1 MGITQYS
8 QTDPQWKNILL
19 GFDKTSTIG
28 GYGCLL
34 TSLGMCATQY
44 GASNL
49 TPTIL
54 NDKMKAINGFQAGT
68 AFIIAS
74 KIDQVVT
81 GMSLDYRA
89 CSGQPAPLA
98 EIDTNL
104 AQGRPVIIEVDW
116 SPQPGVQ
123 THYMLAYAKEGLD
136 YLVYDPFPFPVANG
150 QIKLSTSKYAQ
161 IAGSTDPSKIITGVF
176 FTRGAGP
183 VTPASPPQLDKGV
196 YASFPLFA
204 TADDLALRSQTLIA
218 ESTLIKRFPVN
229 TEFKALEAD
238 ASAKPKIGIQNAW
251 LPVKAPDGNQ
261 GYVAAWLVSK
271 TRTSAAPAKGVPPV
285 LAPVPVDAPVVKTNV
300 DALKLRSKPDNT
312 DATVLKVY
320 PIGTELKVL
329 EPAEDVKRKAGVNFE
344 WYKVADVTGSQG
356 VVAAWYV
363 SIVSLGAFGPAA
375 KRQTVAASFAMQDE
389 QPLILRT
396 TEPGVALRSKAFIA
410 RNTTIRQMPK
420 GTELIA
426 LGKPAASVK
435 KLGKSGNWLKVR
447 DVKGNKGYVAA
458 WLVRE
463 CPEAPLPAA
472 APKDC

>member
-150 QIKLSTSKYAQ
+150 
-161 IAGSTDPSKIITGVF
+161 
-176 FTRGAGP
+176 
-183 VTPASPPQLDKGV
+183 
-196 YASFPLFA
+196 
-204 TADDLALRSQTLIA
+204 
-218 ESTLIKRFPVN
+218 
-229 TEFKALEAD
+229 
-238 ASAKPKIGIQNAW
+238 
-251 LPVKAPDGNQ
+251 
-261 GYVAAWLVSK
+261 
-271 TRTSAAPAKGVPPV
+271 
-285 LAPVPVDAPVVKTNV
+285 
-300 DALKLRSKPDNT
+300 
-312 DATVLKVY
+312 
-320 PIGTELKVL
+320 
-329 EPAEDVKRKAGVNFE
+329 
-344 WYKVADVTGSQG
+344 
-356 VVAAWYV
+356 
-363 SIVSLGAFGPAA
+363 
-375 KRQTVAASFAMQDE
+375 
-389 QPLILRT
+389 
-396 TEPGVALRSKAFIA
+396 
-410 RNTTIRQMPK
+410 
-420 GTELIA
+420 
-426 LGKPAASVK
+426 
-435 KLGKSGNWLKVR
+435 
-447 DVKGNKGYVAA
+447 
-458 WLVRE
+458 
-463 CPEAPLPAA
+463 
-472 APKDC
+472 